1 MAVTHYHKPQAGWRR
16 ADIAIGIWMID
27 EPQGVSQAEAR
38 HAFVGAPGVVLCAS
52 GNIWEIPLVEPMHTP
67 TAACLEKSSSC
78 HGTHGISAKT
88 IGRVN
93 RCQQGS
99 LHYQPKQCLYYKG
112 NPSKLPYILHCLI
125 LPPKPGNF
133 MIPVSTVLHALH
145 LWRPKLGQA

>member
-1 MAVTHYHKPQAGWRR
+1 
-16 ADIAIGIWMID
+16 MID

-88 IGRVN
+88 IG
-93 RCQQGS
+93 
-99 LHYQPKQCLYYKG
+99 QPLSTG
-112 NPSKLPYILHCLI
+112 VII
-125 LPPKPGNF
+125 LPTQT
-133 MIPVSTVLHALH
+133 MPVLQGKSLKITIHFALFDPPPN
-145 LWRPKLGQA
+145 LVI